1 MIDLAQQTAIAC
13 MAMFGEP
20 VIYNGSEQRAIASTE
35 VLELAGYDQ
44 AVEYRMTISILV
56 TDYPPITPG
65 ALVEVRGKSYRVD
78 QQMDTQDDPTVMVKL
93 VLR

>member
-1 MIDLAQQTAIAC
+1 MINLAQQTAVAC

-20 VIYNGSEQRAIASTE
+20 ILYNGLDQRAIASPE
-35 VLELAGYDQ
+35 AVELAGYEQ
-44 AVEYRMTISILV
+44 TIEHRMTISILV
-56 TDYPPITPG
+56 ADYPPITPG
-65 ALVEVRGKSYRVD
+65 ALVELRGKSYRVD